1 MTRKRSPRR
10 SPAPATGR
18 PPRRSLFRPRVKT
31 RLPPIRTLV
40 TIASLAA
47 AIMLVRAGWLGAVVG
62 SVVDEAVENI
72 LSLILGFTALVSL
85 LAWLVLESSHPRWL
99 RFGVPAGLA
108 AIVAV
113 AAALLRIDGVN
124 GDLVPRFVWR
134 WSPPAD
140 RRLEALPQAARGAAD
155 AGDPPARDI
164 DIDRDGER
172 GERGWQA
179 TADDFPGFLG
189 PDRDAAVD
197 RPTLLGDW
205 SVSQPRPVW
214 RMPIGA
220 GWGGFAV
227 CDGHAVT
234 LEQRG
239 DLEIVSCRRVA
250 DGTAEW
256 SVPVEARHETVL
268 GGVGPRSTP
277 TIRDGVVYAAGA
289 TGWLHAIDGPSGRVL
304 WRVNVVE
311 DLGIDAAAH
320 AAAVSWGRAA
330 SPLVTDRHVIVP
342 GGGPRAAGTGPSGSG
357 PGRMERGESPVTLV
371 AYDRETGGR
380 AWSVTGSQI
389 SFASP
394 VIVTLDGR
402 ERILSVNESDV
413 TIHDPL
419 DGRLLWS
426 FAWVGHSNSDA
437 SCSQAHLVGDREIFV
452 SKGYGIGAALFRLE
466 PEGGEGNGPDGSG
479 PEASGA
485 MSATQIWHVPTLL
498 KTKFTNVVIHEGHAY
513 GLSDGVLECGRLSD
527 GGRAWKRGRYGQG
540 QILRVGEH
548 LLVQAED
555 GGVVLVACD
564 PSAHRELGR
573 FEAIRGQT
581 WNTLCLAGRYLL
593 CRNAEEAACW
603 ELPCESGDSVQA
615 VAALVGPPGTGDE

>member
-1 MTRKRSPRR
+1 MTRKRSSRR
-10 SPAPATGR
+10 RPDAQPPSTGR
-18 PPRRSLFRPRVKT
+18 LFRPRVKT
-31 RLPPIRTLV
+31 RLPPVRTLV

-47 AIMLVRAGWLGAVVG
+47 AIALVRAGWLGAVVG

-85 LAWLVLESSHPRWL
+85 LAWLVFESSHPGRL
-99 RFGVPAGLA
+99 RLGVPAGLA
-108 AIVAV
+108 AIVVV

-124 GDLVPRFVWR
+124 GDLVPRFAWR

-140 RRLEALPQAARGAAD
+140 RRLESLRPAAAVAD
-155 AGDPPARDI
+155 AQPVTDGARVESGAEETW
-164 DIDRDGER
+164 RE
-172 GERGWQA
+172 

-205 SVSQPRPVW
+205 SVSQPRAVW
-214 RMPIGA
+214 SVPIGA

-239 DLEIVSCRRVA
+239 DQEIVSCRRVA
-250 DGTAEW
+250 DGEVEW

-277 TIRDGVVYAAGA
+277 TIRDGTVYSAGA
-289 TGWLHAIDGPSGRVL
+289 TGWLQAIDGRSGQVR

-311 DLGIDAAAH
+311 DLGIDPAAH

-330 SPLVTDRHVIVP
+330 SPLVTDRHVIIP
-342 GGGPRAAGTGPSGSG
+342 GGGPRGQTGQNNA
-357 PGRMERGESPVTLV
+357 PVTLV
-371 AYDRETGGR
+371 AYDRETGDR
-380 AWSVTGSQI
+380 AWSVFGSQI
-389 SFASP
+389 SYASP
-394 VIVTLDGR
+394 ALATIDGR
-402 ERILSVNESDV
+402 AQILSVNESDV
-413 TIHDPL
+413 TGHDPL

-426 FAWVGHSNSDA
+426 FPWVGHSNSDA
-437 SCSQAHLVGDREIFV
+437 SCSQAHVVGEREVFV
-452 SKGYGIGAALFRLE
+452 SKGYGIGAALFRLAAQ
-466 PEGGEGNGPDGSG
+466 GNAQVGEGRGPDGG
-479 PEASGA
+479 DPR
-485 MSATQIWHVPTLL
+485 SATQVWHAPALL

-527 GGRAWKRGRYGQG
+527 GRRAWKRGRYGQG
-540 QILRVGEH
+540 QILRVGDH

-555 GGVVLVACD
+555 GAVVLVACD

-581 WNTLCLAGRYLL
+581 WNTLCLAGRHLL

-603 ELPCESGDSVQA
+603 ELPCESARPFPGAADGA
-615 VAALVGPPGTGDE
+615 VREPQGGRESSQDPVPGAGGA